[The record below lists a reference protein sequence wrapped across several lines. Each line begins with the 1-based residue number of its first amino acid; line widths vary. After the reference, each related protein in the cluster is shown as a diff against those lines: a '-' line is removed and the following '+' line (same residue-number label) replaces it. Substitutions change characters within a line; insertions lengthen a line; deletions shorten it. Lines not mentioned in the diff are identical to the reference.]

1 MRRRFPTATT
11 IWQGL
16 RHRSRWHGH
25 GGARWLHGGHLGG
38 GWPVTLRSGAV
49 VLRPLRCSDEDDWI
63 VLRQRNQ
70 DWLAR
75 WEATRP
81 PGSPE
86 KAPTFT
92 QMVRRN
98 QRRARHGE
106 ILPWALVWDDG
117 WPDHPVRNPYE
128 LPITGQVT
136 VFDIS
141 YGAALSC
148 SVGYWISADHA
159 GRGAVPTAVAMTC
172 DHCFGALGMH
182 RIEICVRPE
191 NVKSLRV
198 VEKIGMTEEGLR
210 HQYLHIDGSWRDH
223 RVFRMF
229 PDDHPQGV
237 LHDLQ
242 RNFPAPG
249 MSCGSTAS
257 RL

>member
-1 MRRRFPTATT
+1 MTT

-16 RHRSRWHGH
+16 QHRSRWHGH
-25 GGARWLHGGHLGG
+25 GGARRLHGDHPGG
-38 GWPVTLRSGAV
+38 NWPVILRSGAV
-49 VLRPLRCSDEDDWI
+49 VLRPLRRSDEDDWI

-86 KAPTFT
+86 KAPTFA
-92 QMVRRN
+92 QMVRGN
-98 QRRARHGE
+98 QRRARRGE

-117 WPDHPVRNPYE
+117 WPDHPTRNPYD

-148 SVGYWISADHA
+148 SIGYWISADHA
-159 GRGAVPTAVAMTC
+159 GRGAVSTAVAMAC
-172 DHCFGALGMH
+172 DHCFSALGMH

-191 NVKSLRV
+191 NVKSLCV

-229 PDDHPQGV
+229 PSDHPQGV
-237 LHDLQ
+237 LHDLKK
-242 RNFPAPG
+242 NFPASG
-249 MSCGSTAS
+249 MSGGSTTS
-257 RL
+257 RP

>member
-1 MRRRFPTATT
+1 MQVEVP
-11 IWQGL
+11 
-16 RHRSRWHGH
+16 SPPPSP
-25 GGARWLHGGHLGG
+25 
-38 GWPVTLRSGAV
+38 WPVTTAS
-49 VLRPLRCSDEDDWI
+49 
-63 VLRQRNQ
+63 
-70 DWLAR
+70 AR
-75 WEATRP
+75 W
-81 PGSPE
+81 
-86 KAPTFT
+86 
-92 QMVRRN
+92 
-98 QRRARHGE
+98 
-106 ILPWALVWDDG
+106 
-117 WPDHPVRNPYE
+117 
-128 LPITGQVT
+128 
-136 VFDIS
+136 
-141 YGAALSC
+141 
-148 SVGYWISADHA
+148 
-159 GRGAVPTAVAMTC
+159 
-172 DHCFGALGMH
+172 GMH